1 MEQVKSKSN
10 ASRKELSNMLILRK
24 NTIMKR
30 KAALRSNNNFVVKGE
45 AILQQCALIGMQLQK
60 CIQGGC
66 RFSRESP
73 ILLEDHGEG
82 KTSTSVGVGIS
93 GICDNLCRTS
103 WPYT

>member
-1 MEQVKSKSN
+1 M
-10 ASRKELSNMLILRK
+10 
-24 NTIMKR
+24 
-30 KAALRSNNNFVVKGE
+30 AALRINNNFVAKGK
-45 AILQQCALIGMQLQK
+45 AILHQCAIIDMQLQK

-66 RFSRESP
+66 RFSQEPP

-82 KTSTSVGVGIS
+82 KTSTSVWVGIS